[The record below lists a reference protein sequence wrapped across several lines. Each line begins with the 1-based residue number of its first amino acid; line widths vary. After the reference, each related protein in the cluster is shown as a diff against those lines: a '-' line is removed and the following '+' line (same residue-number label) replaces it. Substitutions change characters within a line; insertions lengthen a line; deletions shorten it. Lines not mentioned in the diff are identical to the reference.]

1 MNFIFPI
8 PASLVVPIT
17 SGLKFGA
24 TRATSDPPHA
34 HEGVDLAWN
43 KAGTP
48 VFAAASGVVSASN
61 AISGNGGPWG
71 VYIDHGDGW
80 QTRYLHLADDG
91 SAIAKGSNVI
101 VGEQIGV
108 IGNLASGPH
117 VHFEVR
123 YNGTPLNPE
132 TVLQSSGSGNLLIM
146 TLAGVAAYYLWRW
159 WRY

>member
-1 MNFIFPI
+1 MNFLFPI
-8 PASLVVPIT
+8 PAALVGPVS

-24 TRATSDPPHA
+24 QRTTHS

-48 VFAAASGVVSASN
+48 VLAAASGVVSASN
-61 AISGNGGPWG
+61 AISGDGRPWG

-91 SAIAKGSNVI
+91 FAIAKGRSVYA
-101 VGEQIGV
+101 GEQIGTV
-108 IGNLASGPH
+108 GALASGPH
-117 VHFEVR
+117 LHFEVR
-123 YNGTPLNPE
+123 RNGVPVNPE
-132 TVLQSSGSGNLLIM
+132 PVLQASSGGNLLVM
-146 TLAGVAAYYLWRW
+146 VLAGVAAYYLWRW